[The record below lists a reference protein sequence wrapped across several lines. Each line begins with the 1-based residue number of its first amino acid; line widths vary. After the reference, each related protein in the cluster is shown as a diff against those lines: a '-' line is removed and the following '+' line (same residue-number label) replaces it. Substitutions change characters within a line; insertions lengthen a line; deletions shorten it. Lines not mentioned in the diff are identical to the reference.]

1 MNSDTHKKRS
11 SNGLLIFLII
21 IAALFVVAAIKNPSA
36 SEGRK
41 MVKDFIAEK
50 ADDELRSTMT
60 DDSSSGLAV
69 LGSLIGLNMMSTIID
84 TFIDIQVDDCI
95 VFSTFNCTIRDKEDL
110 GKSIVSGVILF
121 GKIIPLNSDME
132 SDVADDDSE
141 ETADE

>member
-1 MNSDTHKKRS
+1 MNPDTHKKRS
-11 SNGLLIFLII
+11 SHGLLIFMII
-21 IAALFVVAAIKNPSA
+21 IAALFVVAAVKNPSA

-95 VFSTFNCTIRDKEDL
+95 VFSTFKCTIIDKEDE
-110 GKSIVSGVILF
+110 GKNLLSGVILF
-121 GKIIPLNSDME
+121 GKIIPLDSDLK
-132 SDVADDDSE
+132 SDGADGDSE
-141 ETADE
+141 AMTDE